1 MKSIRRTS
9 LVLLI
14 LFCGQGLFAEASEPL
29 FEDDIQPVLMDKC
42 GQCHDAKSK
51 KGELDLSTML
61 GLKRGGESGES
72 GLADTV
78 EDSMLWIMIDE
89 GGMPPEDE
97 PQLTDTELTL
107 IKTWIS
113 NGAPAKGPTEVQVTQ
128 HDVLPILFSRCVV
141 CHGKHKQ
148 EGDLDLRTVSSI
160 LKGGKSGPAI
170 SPGKPE
176 ESLLLKKVLSRDMPP
191 PKQIIRAG
199 VRPMESSEVAL
210 LTKWVRQGAKA
221 YDIKPNIQTT
231 EPDAV
236 VTDEDRKFWAFQP
249 PMKADV
255 PDIKNEHP
263 IDAFLL
269 RKLNANKLNYS
280 QAAPKLTLIRR
291 VAFDLTGLPPEW
303 GDVQRFLND
312 ESSDWYSR
320 MVDHYLESP
329 HYGEHLGRM
338 WLDLAGYADSEGK
351 RSADPIRKHAWR
363 YRDYVIRAFNA
374 DKPYDQFLR
383 EQIAGDEL
391 FDFLNAEE
399 VTPKMMDALIATG
412 FLRQAPDG
420 TGSDIVDTVE
430 ERFEVV
436 SDEIDVL
443 GSSVLGL
450 TLRCAQC
457 HSHKY
462 DPIPHRDYFRLVATF
477 QGAYDVYDWLKP
489 TSVAN
494 QSKQKNPT
502 RRFLP
507 YVTADLEQT
516 WQIEKKDFDQQINT
530 LKTKL
535 NKQFTARRQEF
546 IDQQLTE
553 IPAEVREEVGK
564 LLNVSDKKK
573 TTEQRQLA
581 KEYESKLTISDKEL
595 TKQHADLAKL
605 QTQTDKQIKS
615 LQSKIPSQ
623 PMIRALWDRG
633 DPSPTWVFRRG
644 EFNNPGEL
652 VGPGVLSVLTDGKT
666 PFKLQPLRDG
676 STGRRLAF
684 ANWLTSPEHP
694 LTSRVIVNRIWH
706 HHFGRGIVESLSNFG
721 NSGVRPTHPKL
732 LDWLAVSFVENG
744 WSFKWL
750 HKQIMLSAA
759 YQQTSQINESLFE
772 KDPANALFSRM
783 PLKRIRAESVRDS
796 LLAVTGQ
803 LDTTRFGEPVGV
815 DVRKDGLVTAERTEN
830 GWRRSIYIRQRRKE
844 IPTILENFDLP
855 QMSPNCVERPNSM
868 VAPQALHLLNNSL
881 IRELSDAFSDRV
893 EQEVPDNRDQQIQR
907 VYQIAFSRDPSDE
920 EQTLSNET
928 LDLLTQKWKSVES
941 EQQSDSSPESR
952 ALANFCHVIL
962 NSAEFL
968 FVD

>member
-338 WLDLAGYADSEGK
+338 WL
-351 RSADPIRKHAWR
+351 
-363 YRDYVIRAFNA
+363 
-374 DKPYDQFLR
+374 
-383 EQIAGDEL
+383 
-391 FDFLNAEE
+391 
-399 VTPKMMDALIATG
+399 
-412 FLRQAPDG
+412 
-420 TGSDIVDTVE
+420 
-430 ERFEVV
+430 
-436 SDEIDVL
+436 
-443 GSSVLGL
+443 
-450 TLRCAQC
+450 
-457 HSHKY
+457 
-462 DPIPHRDYFRLVATF
+462 
-477 QGAYDVYDWLKP
+477 
-489 TSVAN
+489 
-494 QSKQKNPT
+494 
-502 RRFLP
+502 
-507 YVTADLEQT
+507 
-516 WQIEKKDFDQQINT
+516 
-530 LKTKL
+530 
-535 NKQFTARRQEF
+535 
-546 IDQQLTE
+546 
-553 IPAEVREEVGK
+553 
-564 LLNVSDKKK
+564 
-573 TTEQRQLA
+573 
-581 KEYESKLTISDKEL
+581 
-595 TKQHADLAKL
+595 
-605 QTQTDKQIKS
+605 
-615 LQSKIPSQ
+615 
-623 PMIRALWDRG
+623 
-633 DPSPTWVFRRG
+633 
-644 EFNNPGEL
+644 
-652 VGPGVLSVLTDGKT
+652 
-666 PFKLQPLRDG
+666 
-676 STGRRLAF
+676 
-684 ANWLTSPEHP
+684 
-694 LTSRVIVNRIWH
+694 
-706 HHFGRGIVESLSNFG
+706 
-721 NSGVRPTHPKL
+721 
-732 LDWLAVSFVENG
+732 
-744 WSFKWL
+744 
-750 HKQIMLSAA
+750 
-759 YQQTSQINESLFE
+759 
-772 KDPANALFSRM
+772 
-783 PLKRIRAESVRDS
+783 
-796 LLAVTGQ
+796 
-803 LDTTRFGEPVGV
+803 
-815 DVRKDGLVTAERTEN
+815 
-830 GWRRSIYIRQRRKE
+830 
-844 IPTILENFDLP
+844 
-855 QMSPNCVERPNSM
+855 
-868 VAPQALHLLNNSL
+868 
-881 IRELSDAFSDRV
+881 
-893 EQEVPDNRDQQIQR
+893 
-907 VYQIAFSRDPSDE
+907 
-920 EQTLSNET
+920 
-928 LDLLTQKWKSVES
+928 
-941 EQQSDSSPESR
+941 
-952 ALANFCHVIL
+952 
-962 NSAEFL
+962 
-968 FVD
+968 

>member
-1 MKSIRRTS
+1 MKSILQTS

-14 LFCGQGLFAEASEPL
+14 LFCGQCLFAESSKPL
-29 FEDDIQPVLMDKC
+29 FEDDIQPVLMKKC
-42 GQCHDAKSK
+42 GQCHDAESK
-51 KGELDLSTML
+51 KGGLDLSTML

-72 GLADTV
+72 ALAETV
-78 EDSMLWIMIDE
+78 DDSMLWIMIDG

-97 PQLTDTELTL
+97 PQLSESELTL
-107 IKTWIS
+107 IKAWIS
-113 NGAPAKGPTEVQVTQ
+113 NGSPAKGPTEIQVTQ
-128 HDVLPILFSRCVV
+128 HDVLPFLFSRCVV
-141 CHGKHKQ
+141 CHGRHKQ
-148 EGDLDLRTVSSI
+148 EGDLDLRTVSSM
-160 LKGGKSGPAI
+160 LKGGKSGPAVI
-170 SPGKPE
+170 PGKPE

-199 VRPMESSEVAL
+199 VRPMESSEVEL
-210 LTKWVRQGAKA
+210 LTKWVKQGAKA
-221 YDIKPNIQTT
+221 YDIKPNVQTT
-231 EPDAV
+231 EPDPV
-236 VTDEDRKFWAFQP
+236 VTDADRKFWAFQP
-249 PMKADV
+249 PVKADI
-255 PDIKNEHP
+255 PDIKSDSP

-269 RKLNANKLNYS
+269 RKLNANGLNYS
-280 QAAPKLTLIRR
+280 QAASKLTLIRR

-303 GDVQRFLND
+303 DDVQRFLND

-320 MVDHYLESP
+320 MVDHYLETT

-363 YRDYVIRAFNA
+363 YRDYVIRAFNE

-391 FDFLNAEE
+391 FDFQNAEE
-399 VTPKMMDALIATG
+399 VTPKMMDALVATG

-516 WQIEKKDFDQQINT
+516 WQIEKENIDQQINT

-535 NKQFTARRQEF
+535 NKQFTTRRQKF
-546 IDQQLTE
+546 IDQKLTE
-553 IPAEVREEVGK
+553 IPEEVREEVQQ
-564 LLNVSDKKK
+564 LLKVSDKKR
-573 TTEQRQLA
+573 TTEQQELA

-615 LQSKIPSQ
+615 LQNKLPNQ

-633 DPSPTWVFRRG
+633 EPSPTWVFRRG

-666 PFKLQPLRDG
+666 PFQLQPLRDG
-676 STGRRLAF
+676 STGRRFAF
-684 ANWLTSPEHP
+684 VNWLTSPDHP
-694 LTSRVIVNRIWH
+694 LTSRVIVNRIWQ

-721 NSGVRPTHPKL
+721 NSGVPPTHPEL

-759 YQQTSQINESLFE
+759 YRQTSQIDESLLG

-796 LLAVTGQ
+796 LLAVAGQ
-803 LDTTRFGEPVGV
+803 LDSTQFGEPVGV
-815 DVRKDGLVTAERTEN
+815 DVRKDGLVTAEKTAQ

-855 QMSPNCVERPNSM
+855 QMSPNCTERPNSM

-881 IRELSDAFSDRV
+881 IRELSIAFADRI
-893 EQEVPDNRDQQIQR
+893 EQDVPDNRDQQIKR
-907 VYQIAFSRDPSDE
+907 AYRIAFSRDPNQE
-920 EQTLSNET
+920 EQTLSHET
-928 LDLLTQKWKSVES
+928 LDLLTHKWKSVES
-941 EQQSDSSPESR
+941 EQQSDQSPESR